1 MSMANTRVMEAA
13 CFLLGNVASSQVA
26 LCPSNLRRLV
36 AEVAMVQEGL
46 LHISRNKGGAVAL
59 KVRNYH
65 VYRDYFTWKDDLAI
79 CCVLSIPSCCRFPA
93 AAALACIGLAEACS
107 LVLLHSVCGVQ
118 DVLSQYHSLL

>member
-59 KVRNYH
+59 RVRNYH
-65 VYRDYFTWKDDLAI
+65 VHRESFIWKDDAAI
-79 CCVLSIPSCCRFPA
+79 FSGPFFPSCH
-93 AAALACIGLAEACS
+93 L
-107 LVLLHSVCGVQ
+107 
-118 DVLSQYHSLL
+118 